1 MPTPTKSELCRAADL
16 LEADPHHSVGGDALI
31 SGNSMA
37 LAVDWRIPFKE
48 RENAT
53 KN

>member
-1 MPTPTKSELCRAADL
+1 MLLIYWKPTPI
-16 LEADPHHSVGGDALI
+16 VVWVGDALI